1 MKRMMMVGLL
11 GSLLVSVLAVAAP
24 ISLCD
29 YHTPETSLSDMN
41 LSFNYRYFD
50 DPATEGVDASSGR
63 VSLGYNQ
70 LYDSPVVGFTLT
82 GNGEVALTG
91 FSVSGGLG
99 QGAGTL
105 RYYLYEDIPFFGF
118 GGVEGS
124 LATGQPQPG
133 LALSAGLGYGRFND
147 VTPLAKAF
155 RIQQDLIALE
165 AITAQ
170 LSDEV
175 LMAIATEIGRQ
186 IEYAELKELVAAIE
200 TLIED
205 ASGATLNARALLSIE
220 DEILATGDVR
230 YCGWS
235 VQGGIGYE
243 VVDPFGGE
251 KDILLTLSADA
262 AFAPEPGSQFLFHAS
277 FFGPFNI
284 TEENTLTVAASYDY
298 ALSED
303 TTVIAKYNLQRV
315 QPLGEDAAADSQ
327 SASLAIAFN
336 LGGANVSL
344 QLALTKGVGAVDWSK
359 EITISAT
366 MNLL

>member
-1 MKRMMMVGLL
+1 MKRMMVVGLL
-11 GSLLVSVLAVAAP
+11 GYLFTGLLAVAAP
-24 ISLCD
+24 LSLCD

-50 DPATEGVDASSGR
+50 DPATEGVDVSSGR

-70 LYDSPVVGFTLT
+70 LYDSPDMGFTLVGT
-82 GNGEVALTG
+82 GEVALTG
-91 FSVSGGLG
+91 FSVTGGLG

-105 RYYLYEDIPFFGF
+105 RYYLTEDMPFFGF

-124 LATGQPQPG
+124 VATGQPQPG

-155 RIQQDLIALE
+155 RIQTDLLTLE
-165 AITAQ
+165 AITDR
-170 LSDEV
+170 LPDEV

-186 IEYAELKELVAAIE
+186 IEYAELKDLVAAIE

-220 DEILATGDVR
+220 DEILATGDEK

-243 VVDPFGGE
+243 IIDPFEGE

-262 AFAPEPGSQFLFHAS
+262 AFAPEPGSQLLFHAS

-284 TEENTLTVAASYDY
+284 TEENTLTMAASYDY
-298 ALSED
+298 ALRED
-303 TTVIAKYNLQRV
+303 ATVIAKYNLQRV
-315 QPLGEDAAADSQ
+315 QPLGQDAADSQ

-344 QLALTKGVGAVDWSK
+344 QLALTKGVGAIDWSK

>member
-1 MKRMMMVGLL
+1 MKRMMVVGLL
-11 GSLLVSVLAVAAP
+11 GCLLVGVLAVAAP
-24 ISLCD
+24 LSLCD

-50 DPATEGVDASSGR
+50 DPATEGVDVSSGR

-70 LYDSPVVGFTLT
+70 LYDSSDIGFTLV
-82 GNGEVALTG
+82 GIGEVALTD
-91 FSVSGGLG
+91 FSVTGGLG

-105 RYYLYEDIPFFGF
+105 RYYLIEDMPFFGF
-118 GGVEGS
+118 GGVAGS
-124 LATGQPQPG
+124 LAMGQPQPG

-155 RIQQDLIALE
+155 KIQQDLIALE
-165 AITAQ
+165 AITDR
-170 LSDEV
+170 LPDEV

-186 IEYAELKELVAAIE
+186 IEYAELKDLVAAIE

-220 DEILATGDVR
+220 DEILATGDEKH
-230 YCGWS
+230 CGWS

-243 VVDPFGGE
+243 IVDPFGGE
-251 KDILLTLSADA
+251 QDILLTLSADA
-262 AFAPEPGSQFLFHAS
+262 AFAPEPGSQLLFHAS

-284 TEENTLTVAASYDY
+284 TEENTLTATASYDY

-303 TTVIAKYNLQRV
+303 TTVIANYNLQRV
-315 QPLGEDAAADSQ
+315 QPLAQDAVDSQ

-336 LGGANVSL
+336 LSGANVSL

-366 MNLL
+366 MDLL